1 MIREISLAP
10 MEGITGYVFRNAF
23 YQTFGGVTRFY
34 SPFISPGRDGIGITK
49 RDRKDVLP
57 ENNAGIPL
65 IPQIL
70 TNRAEDFLFAAER
83 MRDWGYQEVNLNLGC
98 PSGTVAAKHKGA
110 GFLSEREKLEEFFD
124 RVFARWDPAL
134 KLSVKTRIGRQTP
147 EEFPGLLEIYNR
159 YPISELAI
167 HPRVQKEFYRGE
179 VHREV
184 FASAVRRAKM
194 PLCYNGDLLDTEDLL
209 RFEKDFPSVKSVM
222 IGRGLLKNP
231 LLAERFFA
239 VREEGKELKAS
250 SRREKLI
257 LFHVRLLEGYG
268 KSFQFENATLCRM
281 KEVWDYLGDSFPDC
295 ERAVRKLKKSR
306 TLAEYCAAADGIL
319 KNGAVGE

>member
-1 MIREISLAP
+1 MIRAVSLAP

-34 SPFISPGRDGIGITK
+34 SPFISPGHDGIGITK

-70 TNRAEDFLFAAER
+70 TNRAEDFLFAAEL

-98 PSGTVAAKHKGA
+98 PSGTVAAKHKGS
-110 GFLSEREKLEEFFD
+110 GFLSEREKLTEFFD
-124 RVFARWDPAL
+124 QVFAHWDPAL

-147 EEFPGLLEIYNR
+147 EEFPALLEIYNR
-159 YPISELAI
+159 YPISELTI

-179 VHREV
+179 VHRDV
-184 FASAVRRAKM
+184 FAEAVRSAKM
-194 PLCYNGDLLDTEDLL
+194 PLCYNGDLLDKEDLL
-209 RFEKDFPSVKSVM
+209 RFEKEFPSVESVM
-222 IGRGLLKNP
+222 VGRGLLKNP
-231 LLAERFFA
+231 FLAEKFFA
-239 VREEGKELKAS
+239 ERGTGESFSSA

-257 LFHVRLLEGYG
+257 LFHARLLEGYG

-281 KEVWDYLGDSFPDC
+281 KEVWDYLGFGFPDC
-295 ERAVRKLKKSR
+295 ERAVRQLKKAGHSR
-306 TLAEYCAAADGIL
+306 SIVRRQIGF
-319 KNGAVGE
+319 